1 METTINYCED
11 GMAYI
16 SSDERRWHNRMN
28 ALAEQHREEVTI
40 IKQPGENHGFIY
52 GKFPQKWIKVSPP
65 RQVIMTEEKREIL
78 RKNLQ
83 SIRENRRKD

>member
-1 METTINYCED
+1 METTINYCAENF
-11 GMAYI
+11 AYI
-16 SSDERRWHNRMN
+16 STDERRWINRMRK
-28 ALAEQHREEVTI
+28 LAEERPGDVEI
-40 IKQPGENHGFIY
+40 IRQPEDNHGYLY
-52 GKFPQKWIKVSPP
+52 GKFPQNWVRVAPP